1 MFSKFLNAIRARD
14 PELLSPALSLE
25 QDALCAQRSGVGFV
39 WLRPAYEVG
48 AVLQQPVS
56 ASFVSYDE
64 LEQSPQRANAL
75 DEVASS
81 TPRLR
86 HALPR
91 LISEVRSSSV
101 SQSTSLTVS
110 ARRLK

>member
-1 MFSKFLNAIRARD
+1 MSPKFLNAIRARN

-25 QDALCAQRSGVGFV
+25 QDALYAQRSGVGFV
-39 WLRPAYEVG
+39 WFRLAYEVG

-56 ASFVSYDE
+56 ASFVSYAE

-81 TPRLR
+81 TP
-86 HALPR
+86 
-91 LISEVRSSSV
+91 
-101 SQSTSLTVS
+101 
-110 ARRLK
+110 